1 MYQVFD
7 SNNKEFVGS
16 ICEIIKH
23 IKQNSSQKFYKTVN
37 KQLVE
42 INNSIVLNTEFIC
55 HRVNEITLLNDID
68 EDFGVEVD
76 IRDNV
81 ETAELI
87 LVHDP
92 YCKGEK
98 FENYIQFYKNKGPLI
113 LNIKS
118 ERTEIKCLEI
128 MQKYT
133 IANFFFL
140 DSSFPMI
147 NLLNTKYNC
156 NKFASR
162 FSEHE
167 IIEFT
172 ENIKNMIEW
181 VWVDCFTKLPLDKT
195 SYQKL
200 RELNKKICIVS
211 PELQGQPEKISEYRS
226 QILRNETIPDA
237 ICCKK
242 SNIIEWL

>member
-1 MYQVFD
+1 MYQIFNSENKQINGSIFEIINHINQNSGETFFKVV
-7 SNNKEFVGS
+7 NNK
-16 ICEIIKH
+16 
-23 IKQNSSQKFYKTVN
+23 
-37 KQLVE
+37 LVL
-42 INNSIVLNTEFIC
+42 IDNNIVLNTNFIC
-55 HRVNEITLLNDID
+55 HRVNDLTSLNEIH
-68 EDFGVEVD
+68 EMFGVEVD
-76 IRDNV
+76 IRDNA
-81 ETAELI
+81 ETGELI

-92 YCKGEK
+92 YNKGEK
-98 FENYIQFYKNKGPLI
+98 FEDYISFYKNKGPLI

-118 ERTEIKCLEI
+118 ERTEIKCLEL
-128 MQKYT
+128 MQKHNIT
-133 IANFFFL
+133 NFFFL

-147 NLLNTKYNC
+147 NLLNTKYGC
-156 NKFASR
+156 NKIASR

-172 ENIKNMIEW
+172 ENIKDMIEW

-200 RELNKKICIVS
+200 KSINKKICIVS

-226 QILRNETIPDA
+226 QLLQNNTLPDA

-242 SNIIEWL
+242 NKIIDWL